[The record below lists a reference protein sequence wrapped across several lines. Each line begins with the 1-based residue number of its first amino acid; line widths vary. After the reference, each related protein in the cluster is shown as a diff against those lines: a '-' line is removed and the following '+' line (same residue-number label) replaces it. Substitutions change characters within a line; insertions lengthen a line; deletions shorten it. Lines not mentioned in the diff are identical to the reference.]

1 MMAVSLLYP
10 TIYDFTQLKKQ
21 GLREYFGEFWNY
33 FDQAHIWLGYLNII
47 LHWIFQDDQVLV
59 NGVYELVKNDNF
71 KEIRKVITIIVTSVM
86 LLKTFFF
93 LRIFKNLSYLVLMM
107 SRVVSDLVPF
117 LAFYAILLWIQSLV
131 FSIIEVG
138 NIEHYS
144 NEQLSADNNKMYD

>member
-1 MMAVSLLYP
+1 
-10 TIYDFTQLKKQ
+10 
-21 GLREYFGEFWNY
+21 
-33 FDQAHIWLGYLNII
+33 
-47 LHWIFQDDQVLV
+47 
-59 NGVYELVKNDNF
+59 
-71 KEIRKVITIIVTSVM
+71 M

-107 SRVVSDLVPF
+107 SRVVSDLIPF